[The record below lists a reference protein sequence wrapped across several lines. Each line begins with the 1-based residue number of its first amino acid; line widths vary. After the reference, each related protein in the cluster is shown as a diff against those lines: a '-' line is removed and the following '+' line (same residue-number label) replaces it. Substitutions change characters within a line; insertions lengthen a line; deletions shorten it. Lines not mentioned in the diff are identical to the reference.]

1 MMLKIM
7 MVFVLLF
14 TTQLFAAVNPKPAVV
29 PGTSLVG
36 KSDLFKQLVLEYQK
50 DEASSGHMTALEKKT
65 LTAGNKA
72 VPVLIE
78 VMKSSSYPERK
89 RWMATFMLT
98 RIMGGKAAPFIARF
112 TDHPHW
118 MMRTAGLKSLL
129 ILKEK
134 KYAPL
139 YVKALNDPA
148 LIVRIQALDNIRT
161 LGLSTYA
168 DEVWSMMFKADNYT
182 GGPKGKRISNL
193 IRSVIRTSG
202 EFKHP
207 KARKA
212 FVSMINKDRYNAVF
226 DDLDYALSK
235 SFGVKSP
242 GGDKK
247 ARRAFWNKRAAR
259 G

>member
-1 MMLKIM
+1 
-7 MVFVLLF
+7 VF
-14 TTQLFAAVNPKPAVV
+14 T
-29 PGTSLVG
+29 
-36 KSDLFKQLVLEYQK
+36 QLVLEYKK
-50 DEASSGHMTALEKKT
+50 DEVTPKHITDLKKRT

-98 RIMGGKAAPFIARF
+98 RIMGDKAAPFIARF

-148 LIVRIQALDNIRT
+148 LIVRVQALDNIRT
-161 LGLSTYA
+161 LGLNACA
-168 DEVWSMMFKADNYT
+168 DDVWRMMFNPGNYT
-182 GGPKGKRISNL
+182 GGPKGKKISNL
-193 IRSVIRTSG
+193 IKSVIRTSG
-202 EFKHP
+202 EFKHS

-242 GGDKK
+242 TGNKN
-247 ARRAFWNKRAAR
+247 ARRAFWNKKAAR